1 VLRDYLSNF
10 VTLWAVIDP
19 IGSLPVFLA
28 VTHKLPRDRLRHV
41 ATQAV
46 LVATGVLVGFLI
58 AGQFLLNALGVSI
71 ASFQVAG
78 GIVLFRFAMGM
89 VFHEPKADQPD
100 EHIIAGNPAIFPV
113 GMPAI
118 AGPGAI
124 LAVVTLT
131 DNQRFSIADQFD
143 TAIVLLVVLFIQWLL
158 LLGAARIQKLL
169 GHGGINILSRVM
181 GLILA
186 ALSVEAVVQGARG
199 LGVLK
204 GS

>member
-1 VLRDYLSNF
+1 MLRDLLANF

-28 VTHKLPRDRLRHV
+28 VTHKVPRERLKRV
-41 ATQAV
+41 ATEAV
-46 LVATGVLVGFLI
+46 LVATGVLVGFLVV
-58 AGQFLLNALGVSI
+58 GQIILNALGVSI

-89 VFHEPKADQPD
+89 IFHEPKSAQPD
-100 EHIIAGNPAIFPV
+100 EHIVEGNPAIFPV

-131 DNQRFSIADQFD
+131 DNDRFSVIDQLD

-158 LLGAARIQKLL
+158 LLAAGRIQKLL

-181 GLILA
+181 GLLLA
-186 ALSVEAVVQGARG
+186 ALSVESVVLGLRG

-204 GS
+204 G